1 MSHKKYWTFKQTVP
15 PVMNGQA
22 LKTLLSDYWQ
32 LPKHLVYSIRHAE
45 RVLVNGE
52 YLPVNFPVNAGD
64 QIQLTFTPADFANPF
79 PHVQPDSAASVEIV
93 YEDANLLV
101 VNKHRGDKTHPN
113 QPGEIGATINH
124 LAAYLQTKE
133 TVPYIIHRLDQQT
146 SGAILFAK
154 NPVVVPILVANI
166 REKTIKRTYLA
177 WVEGTGL
184 PSKGT
189 INLPIGRDPDDQR
202 KRKVGGPGSAR
213 AITHYHLIKQLG
225 DYSMVQI
232 QLETGRTHQ
241 IRVHFEALGHPLV
254 GDPLYN
260 ANDGSTGLMLHSWQ
274 VELPLPFTKELKTI
288 VAPIPQGFID
298 FETHL
303 A

>member
-154 NPVVVPILVANI
+154 KIPWWCLSWSRTSA
-166 REKTIKRTYLA
+166 KRRLSGRIWHGWKEPGFHPKELLISRSA
-177 WVEGTGL
+177 VI
-184 PSKGT
+184 PT
-189 INLPIGRDPDDQR
+189 INESEKLVVQVVLGRSPTIT
-202 KRKVGGPGSAR
+202 SSNNW
-213 AITHYHLIKQLG
+213 AITQWSKF
-225 DYSMVQI
+225 S
-232 QLETGRTHQ
+232 
-241 IRVHFEALGHPLV
+241 
-254 GDPLYN
+254 
-260 ANDGSTGLMLHSWQ
+260 
-274 VELPLPFTKELKTI
+274 
-288 VAPIPQGFID
+288 
-298 FETHL
+298 
-303 A
+303 